1 MSLFFIIISRS
12 LFLFTSLISPSRWFI
27 FHVQNCGQNPER
39 FCGKKK
45 SNGCT
50 HQLTHRSK
58 YTICSRRYLNKFF
71 EFANVLIYLVATDSY
86 NDISSRIWK
95 KRPKQNRIY
104 VLINGRILKNWNQQ
118 IYKLDPNC
126 LVNLWDFAMYI
137 AFIDCLIVMKRQ
149 KRKPNNKI
157 C

>member
-1 MSLFFIIISRS
+1 MH
-12 LFLFTSLISPSRWFI
+12 LFLFNGFSFLFYSSAFLISYLSLKCEFFFHYYFPVIISIYIVNFSSRWFI

-58 YTICSRRYLNKFF
+58 YTIRSRRYLNKFF

-95 KRPKQNRIY
+95 KNQNKIESMCSSMGEY
-104 VLINGRILKNWNQQ
+104 LKTEINKYNINW
-118 IYKLDPNC
+118 I
-126 LVNLWDFAMYI
+126 
-137 AFIDCLIVMKRQ
+137 LIV
-149 KRKPNNKI
+149 
-157 C
+157 

>member
-1 MSLFFIIISRS
+1 MIYFSCAEL
-12 LFLFTSLISPSRWFI
+12 WG
-27 FHVQNCGQNPER
+27 HNPER
-39 FCGKKK
+39 SCGKKK

-58 YTICSRRYLNKFF
+58 YTIRSRRYLNKFF

-86 NDISSRIWK
+86 NDILSRIWK

-118 IYKLDPNC
+118 I
-126 LVNLWDFAMYI
+126 
-137 AFIDCLIVMKRQ
+137 
-149 KRKPNNKI
+149 
-157 C
+157 